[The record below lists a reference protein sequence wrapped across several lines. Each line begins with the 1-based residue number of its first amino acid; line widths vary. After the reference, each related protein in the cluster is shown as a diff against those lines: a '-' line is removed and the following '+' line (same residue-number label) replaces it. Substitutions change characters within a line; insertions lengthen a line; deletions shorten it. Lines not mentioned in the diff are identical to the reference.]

1 MSLAMTPRSVG
12 LFVAA
17 AMATGWL
24 LGSATSQQPP
34 GDGAAPRA
42 TGPRALGTGP
52 GTATPYTLKLHE
64 RMKQQPAVPQRGRN
78 PFTFGPRPAAPARST
93 RAAEPEPMELPT
105 IRVEPQR
112 PVLKLSGIA
121 ASQQD
126 GVSVLTAIVID
137 NGVMTFVKQ
146 GDMLSGGQ
154 RVVRV
159 DEFSITLEDAAGV
172 TQTLRLP

>member
-17 AMATGWL
+17 ALATGWL
-24 LGSATSQQPP
+24 LGSATSQQTPD
-34 GDGAAPRA
+34 DGAAPRA
-42 TGPRALGTGP
+42 TGPRALGTGARP
-52 GTATPYTLKLHE
+52 TTPYTLKLHE
-64 RMKQQPAVPQRGRN
+64 RMKQQPAVPERGRN
-78 PFTFGPRPAAPARST
+78 PFTFGSRRAAPARSS
-93 RAAEPEPMELPT
+93 RVADPAPMELPAMP
-105 IRVEPQR
+105 VEPPG
-112 PVLKLSGIA
+112 PVFKLSGIA

-146 GDMLSGGQ
+146 GDMLSGGH